1 MADDYLL
8 SDQFEKALELYNK
21 IYAEYTSI
29 NRFPESYSVDPEGLP
44 IDLKIRSEFI
54 KDKEITDYLVDR
66 IDITKSVLEAPRR
79 GFGFIYPADT
89 DIKISEICLMV
100 NRNDYP
106 ISEKEITKS
115 IEQSTRM
122 LFNNATLA
130 KTKAELLQKGK
141 YKLLC
146 LRGRECRNSAGEKKR

>member
-1 MADDYLL
+1 
-8 SDQFEKALELYNK
+8 
-21 IYAEYTSI
+21 
-29 NRFPESYSVDPEGLP
+29 
-44 IDLKIRSEFI
+44 
-54 KDKEITDYLVDR
+54 
-66 IDITKSVLEAPRR
+66 VLEAPGR

-89 DIKISEICLMV
+89 DIKISEINLML

-106 ISEKEITKS
+106 ISKKEITKT
-115 IEQSTRM
+115 IEQSTSM

-146 LRGRECRNSAGEKKR
+146 LRGRECRNSAGEKEVILDVFLEPDISKKELNEYRKKIREK